1 MLRPRVLLALLTL
14 GAGLTACGGDNP
26 PNPFPATPTPPTLAP
41 QSMVLRPNELPAY
54 KRTEDSTVDP
64 GILADQAGDQSLI
77 GTLTRQGLQQ
87 GVRVTFSDPNQ
98 GAPPTPFVTVIS
110 EVLIFKDASGATAFF
125 GDEKAR
131 RNQAS
136 QGGTVGP
143 LDGLPTTGTDAVTGL
158 VATLPPQS
166 ADQAP
171 SHALFA
177 LVRRGRVVAEL
188 LGSGDVA
195 TATMDRFSALVTLQ
209 VQQISTALT
218 PQ

>member
-1 MLRPRVLLALLTL
+1 MLCPRVLVVALAL
-14 GAGLTACGGDNP
+14 GAGLSACGGDNP
-26 PNPFPATPTPPTLAP
+26 PNPYPATPTPATLAP
-41 QSMVLRPNELPAY
+41 QSMVLRPNQLPEY
-54 KRTEDSTVDP
+54 KRTEDSTVDA
-64 GILADQAGDQSLI
+64 GILADQANDQSLI
-77 GTLTRQGLQQ
+77 GTLGKQGLQQ

-98 GAPPTPFVTVIS
+98 GGPPTPFVTVIS

-131 RNQAS
+131 RAQAS

-143 LDGLPTTGTDAVTGL
+143 LDGLPTANTDAVAGL

-188 LGSGDVA
+188 LGSGALA

-209 VQQISTALT
+209 VQQIAIALT